1 MNLNK
6 GCIEIFKIAE
16 ILKIDVSMN
25 LNKGCIEIEDGSYE
39 SKGAYGWTLT
49 RVVLKWISERS

>member
-49 RVVLKWISERS
+49 RVVLK